1 MKQIKDLMNE
11 QINYMFAHNG
21 EKSSEI
27 SNQLSEVIDEY
38 CGDLDSDEYL
48 DKLGEVQET
57 WEDLVLTRY
66 NFVVNEILNK

>member
-11 QINYMFAHNG
+11 QINYMFTHNG

-27 SNQLSEVIDEY
+27 SNQLSEIIDEY

-66 NFVVNEILNK
+66 NFVVNEILKK